1 MQEKTQLS
9 RQRAVLEQQLG
20 RMHERIDHLE
30 SEREHSL
37 KAAEEEGALAA
48 ALLRYVAIAVP
59 GVAPQTLLRLADDA
73 SSHCHHCVL
82 ACGGAWTGAWPGHTV
97 KAADC
102 LHSSRQHVIMNWHGY
117 EVL

>member
-1 MQEKTQLS
+1 MARGARCARCLNSAAVFQNQEAPWSVLPARTLHHSTQSAKACVQEKTQLS

-37 KAAEEEGALAA
+37 QAAEEEGALAA

-59 GVAPQTLLRLADDA
+59 GVAPHLD
-73 SSHCHHCVL
+73 S
-82 ACGGAWTGAWPGHTV
+82 
-97 KAADC
+97 AAAG
-102 LHSSRQHVIMNWHGY
+102 R
-117 EVL
+117 